1 MPHCSPP
8 ITIAP
13 AQSPP
18 RASAGH
24 RPGFAFLLAAGL
36 LLGSG
41 LALGL
46 TPALPDAPDCADPAG
61 VRLLQAWSATMP
73 THQRAIWLDERRLR
87 WAAPD
92 AAAEVLLLTAA
103 LPTLDLRPGHPPGG
117 PLQRHRLQ
125 RVAAPA
131 AIDARFSHVG
141 GNVYVLTDAL
151 PANAWSEALVVVAL
165 DDRGRVLD
173 ATGLQVAGALD
184 AVFAP
189 TAKTATLGARIEDGT
204 TRFTL
209 WAPTARTVV
218 LCLFDNASHEEHR
231 GETPP
236 LPASARAMQADATS
250 GVWTRAIDID
260 LRGARYA
267 FLVDVL
273 VPGVGLVRNRVTDPY
288 SLGLNADSA
297 ESVVVDLDD
306 PATKPEG
313 WHSDRRPDT
322 VQGNTHMVVYELHVR
337 DFSRDDA
344 TVPEAHRGRY
354 LGFTHPDSDGMRHL
368 RALAEAGLTDVHLL
382 PTYDLGSVPERDC
395 ATPMLPVGE
404 GPAGTGVQAAIGALR
419 ERDCYNWGYDPW
431 HFDVPEGS
439 YSTNA
444 DDAALRVREFRAM
457 VQALHK
463 AGLRVGLDVVYNHT
477 FESGQGRTSVLDRI
491 VPGYYHRLNAE
502 GVVETSTCCAN
513 TATEATMMA
522 KLMIESAV
530 IWARDYRID
539 SFRFDL
545 MGHQPKAAML
555 ELQRAVDAAAGR
567 RIHLLGEGWN
577 FGEVADGARFAQ
589 AAQGVLNGSGIAT
602 FSDRMRD
609 AARGGRAGDRGEG
622 LHTQGWLSG
631 LHVAPNAANAERP
644 RADTERE
651 LRAAEAL
658 VRVGLAGTLMDFQTF
673 DADGVVKPLSEFRYG
688 DGPAGYASQ
697 PGEVVNYTENHDN
710 LTLFDSNALRL
721 PLETPR
727 HERARVQVLGNALVL
742 LAQGVGYLHAGQEL
756 MRSKSLD
763 RNSYNSGDAFNFVDW
778 TGERSAF
785 GIGLPPAWDNEDSW
799 PQMRP
804 VLERATDIAPRAED
818 AAFVNA
824 WTKALLRLR
833 RDSPLLRLDSSE
845 AVQAALR
852 FHPVAGEPGLVVGE
866 LDAALLPAAHP
877 ARGTGRMVYV
887 LNTSPEARRV
897 ELSMLADSA
906 SGARGWTL
914 HPALAPL
921 AGESGGKAIDPRLAE
936 ATLDAAGRLSIPGRT
951 LAVFVR

>member
-1 MPHCSPP
+1 MS
-8 ITIAP
+8 
-13 AQSPP
+13 
-18 RASAGH
+18 
-24 RPGFAFLLAAGL
+24 RPSFSVDILLCGVLLAGTVTAKAPENLHVTECTKHAGTHVLVPWVAGL
-36 LLGSG
+36 PSE
-41 LALGL
+41 
-46 TPALPDAPDCADPAG
+46 
-61 VRLLQAWSATMP
+61 
-73 THQRAIWLDERRLR
+73 QRAAWLDERRLR
-87 WAAPD
+87 WAAPEG
-92 AAAEVLLLTAA
+92 AAEVLLLTAA
-103 LPTLDLRPGHPPGG
+103 LPALDLRPGHPPGG

-125 RVAAPA
+125 RLAAPA
-131 AIDARFSHVG
+131 AIDARFSHIG
-141 GNVYVLTDAL
+141 GDVYALAEAL
-151 PANAWSEALVVVAL
+151 PAATWSETLVVAAL
-165 DDRGRVLD
+165 DAEGRVLD
-173 ATGLQVAGALD
+173 ATGLQIAGALD

-189 TAKTATLGARIEDGT
+189 AAKTAALGARIEDGT
-204 TRFTL
+204 TRFAL
-209 WAPTARTVV
+209 WAPTARAVA
-218 LCLFDNASHEEHR
+218 LCLFDQTRHDGHR

-236 LPASARAMQADATS
+236 LPASAHAMRPDAAS
-250 GVWTRAIDID
+250 GVWTRAIDLD

-288 SLGLNADSA
+288 SLGLNADSR

-322 VQGNTHMVVYELHVR
+322 VQGNTDMVVYELHVR

-344 TVPEAHRGRY
+344 TVPAAHRGRY
-354 LGFTHPDSDGMRHL
+354 LGFTHADSDGMRHL

-395 ATPMLPVGE
+395 ATPALPVGE
-404 GPAGTGVQAAIGALR
+404 GPAGTGVQAAIGTVR

-439 YSTNA
+439 YTTNP

-522 KLMIESAV
+522 KLMVESAV
-530 IWARDYRID
+530 VWARDYRID

-577 FGEVADGARFAQ
+577 FGEVADGARFPQ
-589 AAQGVLNGSGIAT
+589 AVQGVLNGTGIAT

-658 VRVGLAGTLMDFQTF
+658 IRVGLAGTLIDFQTF

-688 DGPAGYASQ
+688 DGPAGYVSQ

-721 PLETPR
+721 PLETSR

-778 TGERSAF
+778 TGERSGF

-897 ELSMLADSA
+897 EFSMFADSV
-906 SGARGWTL
+906 SGARGWAL
-914 HPALAPL
+914 HPALVPL
-921 AGESGGKAIDPRLAE
+921 AGSSSGAAIDPRLAE